1 MDYFEQQKMLGYK
14 PGECVSDV
22 KLGEELE
29 MKRNYGVIISTKL
42 RTGMGPMVTDT
53 LWLLEVGAH
62 EKRAQNS
69 TTRCNALCIDLD
81 SV

>member
-29 MKRNYGVIISTKL
+29 MKRNYGVILSTRL
-42 RTGMGPMVTDT
+42 RTGMGPMVTDA

-62 EKRAQNS
+62 EESAQNS
-69 TTRCNALCIDLD
+69 TTRCNALCLALD

>member
-1 MDYFEQQKMLGYK
+1 MDYYEQQKTLRYK

-29 MKRNYGVIISTKL
+29 MKRDHGVILSTRL
-42 RTGMGPMVTDT
+42 RTGMGLVVTVA

-62 EKRAQNS
+62 
-69 TTRCNALCIDLD
+69 
-81 SV
+81 

>member
-29 MKRNYGVIISTKL
+29 MKRNYGVILSTRL
-42 RTGMGPMVTDT
+42 RTGMGPMVTDA

-62 EKRAQNS
+62 EERAQNS
-69 TTRCNALCIDLD
+69 TTRCNALCLALD